1 MYRENK
7 TITSSYDEKALFSRG
22 TSSSLY
28 TIVFL
33 SYYKASHCYLSNKS
47 NLYCLITM
55 SFYQPSTHR
64 RIYMLSPYDKEK
76 FTEYQ
81 ERMSEYFQ
89 AKKQYRSKQMIKCVS
104 CNATVHPLRLEIGI
118 NTCISCGDKQAKQRK
133 HCIVP
138 MHKSNYIVVTDRDDL
153 VRINNKSG

>member
-7 TITSSYDEKALFSRG
+7 TITNSYDEKALFSRG
-22 TSSSLY
+22 TSSSLH

-33 SYYKASHCYLSNKS
+33 SYSDISRCYLFNKPKS
-47 NLYCLITM
+47 NCLIAMTYYKSSVLYFLHNRINTM
-55 SFYQPSTHR
+55 T
-64 RIYMLSPYDKEK
+64 
-76 FTEYQ
+76 T
-81 ERMSEYFQ
+81 
-89 AKKQYRSKQMIKCVS
+89 KCIL
-104 CNATVHPLRLEIGI
+104 CNAIVHPLRSKLGI
-118 NTCISCGDKQAKQRK
+118 DTCIHCGDKQAKQRK